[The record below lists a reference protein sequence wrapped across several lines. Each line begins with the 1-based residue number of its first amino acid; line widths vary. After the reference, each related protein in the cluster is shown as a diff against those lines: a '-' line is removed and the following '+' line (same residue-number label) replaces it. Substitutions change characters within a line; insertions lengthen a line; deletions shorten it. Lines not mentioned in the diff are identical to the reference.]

1 MRPNSPSPN
10 KKDTNIMSPTKALP
24 VYSDFSHMA
33 AKEGNISN
41 IKFAVGLREDNPDD
55 IIARVFPMA
64 KIVPGVIKE
73 KPIRK
78 KSIIFEE
85 KNCLRPDCINRKEKL
100 YELKDENDE
109 LKIKLKGIE
118 NRIETARNKISLTEK
133 SIIMAEEKND
143 VMNGQIEGIYLLQPM
158 NRVNLH
164 FV

>member
-10 KKDTNIMSPTKALP
+10 KKDTNIMSPTKSLP

-33 AKEGNISN
+33 AKEGISN
-41 IKFAVGLREDNPDD
+41 IKFAVGLREDNPDE
-55 IIARVFPMA
+55 IIARVFPMT
-64 KIVPGVIKE
+64 KIIPGIVKE
-73 KPIRK
+73 KPVRK
-78 KSIIFEE
+78 KSIKIEE

-100 YELKDENDE
+100 YELKDENEE

-143 VMNGQIEGIYLLQPM
+143 VMNGQIEGSIYLLFS
-158 NRVNLH
+158 VFSVLIL
-164 FV
+164 